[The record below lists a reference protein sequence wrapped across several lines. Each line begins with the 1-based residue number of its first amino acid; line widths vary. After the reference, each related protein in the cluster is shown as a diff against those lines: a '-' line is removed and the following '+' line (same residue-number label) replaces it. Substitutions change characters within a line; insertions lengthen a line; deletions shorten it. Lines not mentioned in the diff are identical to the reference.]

1 MRLKESRRMRG
12 YPRTLVRTGLVYN
25 TPVKP
30 EQPDSYFDDTHYYE
44 LKDSE
49 SRVLGDV
56 AARLFQAYIVGGD
69 WVIKHNLFAKFHI
82 PKYAVPAIL
91 DTWEDEKAGRYAPS
105 VYGRFDLRPTLTT
118 ERGIRRRGRRVYHRP
133 SRANRKRV
141 ITGARLLEFN
151 ADTPTSLVETG
162 HSQWVWFKDARK
174 CRRMR
179 RLGHTDQWNDLHKAL
194 IKRWMSEVV
203 AFRARTGRDLSLI
216 HFAYT
221 SEEKEGEDLMTAAY
235 MQVLA
240 DEASRRLI
248 AKGEPGF
255 RTKLITMEQIKQH
268 SYDDPPLDLDEVTPA
283 ISLSKDH
290 TVCLGSFTAKGFTF
304 DETPSFDT
312 ITDADFYD
320 GDPAGTERIQMCFK
334 LYAWE
339 HILWEKFGPQLLKNT
354 LKPDGTVWVEQAYK
368 LLWSNKAMLAILW
381 EIFGDPTTVHQKL
394 EDAGIKLDDY
404 TEWLGDPTTIHELLL
419 PAYFEGE
426 QPKGFERNCARKPL
440 LGREGADVHLIQGGA
455 PLVNGELQG
464 YGEEGFVLQELA
476 VLESFHRDG
485 VPFYP
490 VAGVWM
496 VVDKAVAL
504 CFRHDS
510 HPVTGNLSRFC
521 PHILRMGK

>member
-1 MRLKESRRMRG
+1 MRLAKHHRMRG
-12 YPRTLVRTGLVYN
+12 YPHTLVSTGLVYN

-44 LKDSE
+44 LNDSE
-49 SRVLGDV
+49 SRVLGDA

-69 WVIKHNLFAKFHI
+69 WVIKHDLFAKFGI
-82 PKYAVPAIL
+82 PEFAVPAIL
-91 DTWEDEKAGRYAPS
+91 DTWEDNKAGRYAPS
-105 VYGRFDLRPTLTT
+105 VYGRFDLRPTLAT
-118 ERGIRRRGRRVYHRP
+118 ERGIRRRGRRVYRRP
-133 SRANRKRV
+133 GRPRRTV
-141 ITGARLLEFN
+141 VGAKLLEFN

-162 HSQWVWFKDARK
+162 HSQWVWFEDARK

-179 RLGHTDQWNDLHKAL
+179 RLGHIDQWNGLHEAL
-194 IKRWMSEVV
+194 VERWKSEVL
-203 AFRARTGRDLSLI
+203 AFRKRTGRELDLI

-221 SEEKEGEDLMTAAY
+221 AEEVEGEDYMTAEY
-235 MQVLA
+235 MRVMA
-240 DEASRRLI
+240 AEASDRLI
-248 AKGEPGF
+248 AEGQPGF
-255 RTKLITMEQIKQH
+255 RTKLIAIEQIKMH
-268 SYDDPPLDLDEVTPA
+268 TRPPEPTNVREVTPDA
-283 ISLSKDH
+283 VSLKKDR
-290 TVCLGSFTAKGFTF
+290 TVYLGSFTREGF
-304 DETPSFDT
+304 SFDDT
-312 ITDADFYD
+312 PRFDLIEDADFYD
-320 GDPAGTERIQMCFK
+320 GSSDGTERIQMCFK

-339 HILWEKFGPQLLKNT
+339 HILWEKFGPQAFKNT
-354 LKPDGTVWVEQAYK
+354 LKPEGTVWVEQAYK

-394 EDAGIKLDDY
+394 RDAGINLDDY

-419 PAYFEGE
+419 PTYFEGE
-426 QPKGFERNCARKPL
+426 QPEGFERNCARKPL
-440 LGREGADVHLIQGGA
+440 LGREGADVHLIKGGA

-476 VLESFHRDG
+476 VLESFLRDG

-496 VVDKAVAL
+496 VVDEAVAL

-521 PHILRMGK
+521 PHIIRMGR